1 MKRLTPATSILLIA
15 VLCIATR
22 LPAMLSSKMLLDPDE
37 SVVALMAKHMWQGKE
52 FPLFF
57 WGQQYGFSL
66 IEELFILPFYSMMGV
81 TAIAVKSA
89 MLTLFIIGV
98 IYQYKALCRIN
109 HANKYV
115 PLILTLLFITVPAWA
130 EWSMKARG
138 GYLTAFTLSSVLLF
152 RLFKKEG
159 NTWQGWI
166 VNGMLLALIY
176 ESMILWFPGMLLF
189 CIYFLIRQKNIA
201 KAAGFILTT
210 VILLTGFHFYTQ
222 TLPNFHV
229 PEAYSPPKDWP
240 EHLLRVPAVLY
251 HSLHGN
257 YFFFDLKPVSPIQSF
272 TAFAYCVL
280 ILAVVI
286 MSLAAARNNRLLLL
300 TVMILVS
307 AIMVSILP
315 PDMHF
320 RYLLPVTGYFL
331 VALQLLLNQM
341 RMRTVYYGI
350 AGILIITGIVSVVQF
365 KDYSYT
371 VVTESS
377 MKKAVNYMLQRHI
390 YYTFCNDAYV
400 AWQLNFYANEKVICR
415 EQPYGGRYLP
425 YHQKIDAALDSGQ
438 PTALVGLSDDYFG
451 LNVHGQIY
459 FDYIYVMENMP
470 KSELSKNFGFTYK

>member
-1 MKRLTPATSILLIA
+1 
-15 VLCIATR
+15 
-22 LPAMLSSKMLLDPDE
+22 
-37 SVVALMAKHMWQGKE
+37 
-52 FPLFF
+52 
-57 WGQQYGFSL
+57 
-66 IEELFILPFYSMMGV
+66 
-81 TAIAVKSA
+81 
-89 MLTLFIIGV
+89 
-98 IYQYKALCRIN
+98 
-109 HANKYV
+109 
-115 PLILTLLFITVPAWA
+115 
-130 EWSMKARG
+130 
-138 GYLTAFTLSSVLLF
+138 
-152 RLFKKEG
+152 
-159 NTWQGWI
+159 
-166 VNGMLLALIY
+166 
-176 ESMILWFPGMLLF
+176 MLLF

-280 ILAVVI
+280 ILAVII

-320 RYLLPVTGYFL
+320 RYLLPVVGYLL

-350 AGILIITGIVSVVQF
+350 AGILIITGIISVAQF

-377 MKKAVNYMLQRHI
+377 MKKAVSYMLQRHI

>member
-1 MKRLTPATSILLIA
+1 MKRLTPAISTLLIIA
-15 VLCIATR
+15 LCIATR
-22 LPAMLSSKMLLDPDE
+22 LPAMLSPKMLLDPDE
-37 SVVALMAKHMWQGKE
+37 CVVALMAKHMWQGKE

-66 IEELFILPFYSMMGV
+66 IEELFILPFYTIMGV

-89 MLTLFIIGV
+89 MLSLFIIGV
-98 IYQYKALCRIN
+98 VYLYKALIRIN
-109 HANKYV
+109 KAGSYL
-115 PLILTLLFITVPAWA
+115 PLILTLLFITVPAWT

-138 GYLTAFTLSSVLLF
+138 GYLTAFTLSSILLYM
-152 RLFKKEG
+152 LFNKEG
-159 NTWQGWI
+159 NSTPGWLF
-166 VNGMLLALIY
+166 NGLLLAVIY

-189 CIYFLIRQKNIA
+189 CLYFLIRQTNKEQ
-201 KAAGFILTT
+201 AAGFVFTAGI
-210 VILLTGFHFYTQ
+210 VWAGFHAYTQ

-229 PEAYSPPKDWP
+229 PEAYSAPKDWP
-240 EHLLRVPAVLY
+240 GHFTRVPAVLY

-257 YFFFDLKPVSPIQSF
+257 YFFFDLKPVSPIQSL
-272 TAFAYCVL
+272 TAYAYCVL
-280 ILAVVI
+280 ILVVII
-286 MSLAAARNNRLLLL
+286 MSLVAAKNNRLLLL
-300 TVMILVS
+300 TVMILLS
-307 AIMVSILP
+307 AIIVSILP

-320 RYLLPVTGYFL
+320 RYLLPVMGYFL
-331 VALQLLLNQM
+331 VALQLLLNEI
-341 RMRTVYYGI
+341 RRRTVYYGV
-350 AGILIITGIVSVVQF
+350 AGILIITGIMSVVQF

-377 MKKAVNYMLQRHI
+377 MKKAVDHMLQRHI

-470 KSELSKNFGFTYK
+470 KSELSKNFGFSYK